1 MEMNE
6 ETYGLFDRYLA
17 GNLAADEKT
26 AFEKELAGDEMLRN
40 ELQWMSLAIS
50 GIRMNGKSILK
61 KQLAEIGGTIPAAA
75 FEKYS
80 PSIKPQS
87 FFKKWWWAIAV
98 VAAAGIA
105 VTWFAIRQ
113 HSKTEKENVD
123 RSSNVDV
130 NIRTAPAT
138 PDKNASP
145 FGAPQSAPDSI
156 KNLPA
161 DSARARSIRDTIDAQ
176 GFVHNLKNGEKFY
189 GDDNCRSFAVH
200 TQRQGFLYSDGD
212 TARKIPTTDYAWS
225 EAIFNVECCPQK
237 NKPAFYTYS
246 NHISLHANYADT
258 SGLRFYQH
266 GKDIMMTDNKPG
278 YFLLTKT
285 QAQKP
290 LVRIQSEKEKVF
302 RDEPKIKK
310 LPQKSQVK

>member
-17 GNLAADEKT
+17 GNLAADEKA

-98 VAAAGIA
+98 VVAVGIA
-105 VTWFAIRQ
+105 VTWFAIHQ
-113 HSKTEKENVD
+113 HPKTEKENVD
-123 RSSNVDV
+123 V
-130 NIRTAPAT
+130 NADFLEKAPN
-138 PDKNASP
+138 KNASP
-145 FGAPQSAPDSI
+145 FGAPQTTADSI
-156 KNLPA
+156 GTIYLHDLPA
-161 DSARARSIRDTIDAQ
+161 DSIRNIINDTAKTLVNHIIDNNNK
-176 GFVHNLKNGEKFY
+176 VGEFY
-189 GDDNCRSFAVH
+189 NDDNCRSFAVH

-310 LPQKSQVK
+310 PQKAANK

>member
-6 ETYGLFDRYLA
+6 ETYGFFDRYLA
-17 GNLAADEKT
+17 GNLAADEKA

-61 KQLAEIGGTIPAAA
+61 KQLADIGGTIPAAA

-87 FFKKWWWAIAV
+87 FVKKWWWAIAV
-98 VAAAGIA
+98 VVAAGIA
-105 VTWFAIRQ
+105 VAWFVMHQ
-113 HSKTEKENVD
+113 HPKTEKD
-123 RSSNVDV
+123 GLDKSSNVNV
-130 NIRTAPAT
+130 NAENSPTT
-138 PDKNASP
+138 PNNNASP
-145 FGAPQSAPDSI
+145 FGAPQPAPASI
-156 KNLPA
+156 KDELI
-161 DSARARSIRDTIDAQ
+161 DSGRTILRDSVNARK
-176 GFVHNLKNGEKFY
+176 GFVHDLKNGDEFY
-189 GDDNCRSFAVH
+189 GDDNCRLFAVH

-246 NHISLHANYADT
+246 NHICLYANYIDT
-258 SGLRFYQH
+258 TGLRFYQH
-266 GKDIMMTDNKPG
+266 GKDMMMDNKPG

-285 QAQKP
+285 QTQKP

-302 RDEPKIKK
+302 QDEPKIKK
-310 LPQKSQVK
+310 MTQKAANK